1 MKRISRIFFLAL
13 TAVIVFSSL
22 PISASAESNLDGKTI
37 VCFGDSLT
45 QGTYYWVNSGLDVY
59 PDLLADN
66 LPDSTVINAGVRGDS
81 TYNALLRY
89 KNDVIAKNPDI
100 VIICFGMNDQAWEVQ
115 YNRPIQTLEKYESQL
130 TTMITDI
137 QAVGADVILVTPNPV
152 YEAAYTPTAYN
163 NYEYGLMPEYC
174 DAMRRLALELGCGLV
189 DLNLEVSKRGISA
202 YVSSDGIHQTEAG
215 HKLYSDC
222 ITAYLKAAYDNVN
235 RSRITV
241 TYKTAG
247 GNRIASGEYIG
258 AAGARIRIL
267 APDIVGH
274 QASTKSLETMFV
286 TGEMELPLTYISDLE
301 IALAKAGTACAN
313 SYGEPVIKEI
323 RALCENGRKMLS
335 PDNTEYTPENMA
347 DAAAVILNAL
357 SAKGENTFLK
367 SLGASYTTTDPN
379 YYFGGDTSDTRYFDD
394 GVRLTDGIKATPDG
408 FNQNGNNYYSAWS
421 STASIILDL
430 GEGAETNVF
439 RVYAASCA
447 DWGISVPS
455 GVLVEYSDDGKSF
468 TAADT
473 KVTRSD
479 VITNYWCS
487 HAFTAKSESIIEAR
501 YVKITIPGGFVWID
515 EVEALLD
522 VKPIENI
529 AYINGFDSRIYD
541 GDSKIFTCDYGNLS
555 TANLRYT
562 VNLVAKWSNSQ
573 KAYIVSEVFE
583 GNGNELDRTL
593 KDGEFLIAVHYSTT
607 VSESESAYILLLNA
621 KKGQKIIFNGVDTE
635 TKTVDVLSYLS
646 LAEGES
652 EPDYDVNSDG
662 KTNMF
667 DYLSIKS
674 VYFGSSQIDD
684 EIALR
689 ADVNADG
696 KVNMFD
702 YLAVKK
708 HILT

>member
-1 MKRISRIFFLAL
+1 MKRIFAFIIIVTL
-13 TAVIVFSSL
+13 VFSSL
-22 PISASAESNLDGKTI
+22 PIIASAESNLDGKTI

-45 QGTYYWVNSGLDVY
+45 QGTLYWVNSGLDVY

-66 LPDSTVINAGVRGDS
+66 FAGSTVINAGVRGDS

-115 YNRPIQTLEKYESQL
+115 YDRPIQTLDKYESQL

-137 QAVGADVILVTPNPV
+137 KNAGADVILVTPNPV

-174 DAMRRLALELGCGLV
+174 DAMRKLANELGCGLV

-202 YVSSDGIHQTEAG
+202 YVSSDGIHQTAAG

-258 AAGARIRIL
+258 AAGARIRII

-274 QASTKSLETMFV
+274 QASTKLLETMFV

-301 IALAKAGTACAN
+301 IALAKAGTAYAN

-323 RALCENGRKMLS
+323 REACKNGQKMLS
-335 PDNTEYTPENMA
+335 PDNVEYTPEDMA

-367 SLGASYTTTDPN
+367 SLGASYTTTEPN
-379 YYFGGDTSDTRYFDD
+379 YFFGGDTSDTRYFDD
-394 GVRLTDGIKATPDG
+394 GSRLTDGIKATPDG

-421 STASIILDL
+421 SSASVILDL
-430 GEGAETNVF
+430 GEGAETNIF

-455 GVLVEYSDDGKSF
+455 GVLVEYSDDGVSF
-468 TAADT
+468 TSADT

-487 HAFTAKSESIIEAR
+487 HAFTAKSESLIEAR

-522 VKPIENI
+522 VKPIENV
-529 AYINGFDSRIYD
+529 AYINGFNSKINDSN
-541 GDSKIFTCDYGNLS
+541 SKIFTSEYGNLN

-562 VNLVAKWSNSQ
+562 VNLVAEWSLTQ

-583 GNGNELDRTL
+583 GDGNELDRTL
-593 KDGEFLIAVHYSTT
+593 KDGEILIAVHYGTT
-607 VSESESAYILLLNA
+607 VSESEEAYILLLNA
-621 KKGQKIIFNGVDTE
+621 KKGQKILFNGVDVE
-635 TKTVDVLSYLS
+635 NRSVDVLSYMS
-646 LAEGES
+646 LTEGDN
-652 EPDYDVNSDG
+652 EPDYDVNADG
-662 KTNMF
+662 TVNMF
-667 DYLSIKS
+667 DYIAIKS
-674 VYFGSSQIDD
+674 VYFNIGDIDSNVAARSD
-684 EIALR
+684 I
-689 ADVNADG
+689 NGDG
-696 KVNMFD
+696 KVNIFD
-702 YLAVKK
+702 YLTVKTY
-708 HILT
+708 ILK